1 MTLSIREQ
9 IENVLEKEV
18 RPSLA
23 EHQGDVVIV
32 DYADHILRIR
42 LTGQCSGC
50 PSAQLTTEELISAK
64 VREAVEDVHD
74 VILVSGVSDAL
85 IAQAKAILRERHMQS
100 KRKINR
106 WI

>member
-23 EHQGDVVIV
+23 

-85 IAQAKAILRERHMQS
+85 IAQAKAILRERHMQ
-100 KRKINR
+100 R
-106 WI
+106 

>member
-1 MTLSIREQ
+1 M
-9 IENVLEKEV
+9 

-50 PSAQLTTEELISAK
+50 PAAQLTTEELISAK

-85 IAQAKAILRERHMQS
+85 HRSSQGDF
-100 KRKINR
+100 KRAPYAEVNL
-106 WI
+106 

>member
-9 IENVLEKEV
+9 IEKVLEKDV

-64 VREAVEDVHD
+64 VREAFEDVHD
-74 VILVSGVSDAL
+74 RDTVPSPSCVAITPAGTSDSVHFVFNTDIVL
-85 IAQAKAILRERHMQS
+85 
-100 KRKINR
+100 
-106 WI
+106 

>member
-85 IAQAKAILRERHMQS
+85 IAEAKAILRERHMQ
-100 KRKINR
+100 R
-106 WI
+106 